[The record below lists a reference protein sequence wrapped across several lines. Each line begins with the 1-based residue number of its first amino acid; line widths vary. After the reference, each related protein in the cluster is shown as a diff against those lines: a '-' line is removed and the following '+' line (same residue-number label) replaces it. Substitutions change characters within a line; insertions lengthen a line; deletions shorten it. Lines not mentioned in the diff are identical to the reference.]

1 MPISY
6 AFVKQLH
13 VAVVVLT
20 IVLFVVR
27 ATWRLQSSERLQ
39 QRWVKIV
46 PHLIDTVLLLSG
58 AWLAW
63 QLGATGVRGWLGA
76 KLIALVFYIAF
87 GVIAL
92 RTARTRGL
100 QIAAM
105 LGAILTFA
113 YIVSVALT
121 KSPPGL
127 FAQ

>member
-1 MPISY
+1 MTVSY
-6 AFVKQLH
+6 AFVKQVH
-13 VAVVVLT
+13 VAMVMLT

-27 ATWRLQSSERLQ
+27 AAWRLHSPRQLQ

-46 PHLIDTVLLLSG
+46 PHLVDTVLLLSG
-58 AWLAW
+58 VWLAW
-63 QLGATGVRGWLGA
+63 QVGAAGVRGWLGA
-76 KLIALVFYIAF
+76 KLVALVFYIAF

-105 LGAILTFA
+105 LGAILMFA

-121 KSPPGL
+121 KSPLGL